1 MKEIKISSMF
11 KAGIP
16 LAMAEAFA
24 MRVRSILPAGRLTV
38 PTEAGKKP
46 DVSFE
51 NKVDQV
57 LVTQAADSRAPVTQN
72 AYACGNERA
81 FDSHEDTMHGLMPR
95 RRGTIVAGVLARLIE
110 GGSPLTAWDG
120 VEEFRTRHLD
130 KAVRSLKLGYGWPIE
145 SIVFPTYKRD
155 GTIYYV
161 TGYKLPQGAI
171 DYAYRTLDAKFWI
184 QTVKLA
190 QAAKRMRDGEKA
202 AALDRYRFNT
212 GHPTTRK
219 MDEFTF
225 SQYVNRHLF

>member
-1 MKEIKISSMF
+1 MKKIKINSMF

-16 LAMAEAFA
+16 LAMAEALA
-24 MRVRSILPAGRLTV
+24 VRVRSILRAGGMPV
-38 PTEAGKKP
+38 SFQAGKNP
-46 DVSFE
+46 NVWTE

-57 LVTQAADSRAPVTQN
+57 LATQAVDSGAPVTRN
-72 AYACGNERA
+72 AHTYGNERA
-81 FDSHEDTMHGLMPR
+81 FDSHEDAMCGLLPR
-95 RRGTIVAGVLARLIE
+95 RRGTIVAGVLARLFE

-130 KAVRSLKLGYGWPIE
+130 KAVRSLKLEYGWPIE

-155 GTIYYV
+155 GTIHYV
-161 TGYKLPQGAI
+161 TGYKLPEGAI
-171 DYAYRTLDAKFWI
+171 DYAYRTLDAKLWI

-190 QAAKRMRDGEKA
+190 QAAKRMRDSEKA

-212 GHPTTRK
+212 SHPTTRN

-225 SQYVNRHLF
+225 SQYLTRRWF

>member
-1 MKEIKISSMF
+1 MKEIKIISMF

-16 LAMAEAFA
+16 LAISEALA
-24 MRVRSILPAGRLTV
+24 VGVRSILRVSGLPV
-38 PTEAGKKP
+38 PFKAGKTP
-46 DVSFE
+46 DVWTE
-51 NKVDQV
+51 NNVDQV
-57 LVTQAADSRAPVTQN
+57 LATQAMNGEAPGIQN
-72 AYACGNERA
+72 APAYANERA
-81 FDSHEDTMHGLMPR
+81 FNDREDTLHGLMPR
-95 RRGTIVAGVLARLIE
+95 RRGTIVAGVLARLFE

-130 KAVRSLKLGYGWPIE
+130 KAVRSLKLDYGWPIE

-155 GTIYYV
+155 GTIHYV

-171 DYAYRTLDAKFWI
+171 DYAYRTLDAKLWI

-202 AALDRYRFNT
+202 VALDRYRFST
-212 GHPTTRK
+212 GHPATSN

-225 SQYVNRHLF
+225 SQYLTRHLF

>member
-1 MKEIKISSMF
+1 MKQIKINSMF

-16 LAMAEAFA
+16 LAIAEALA
-24 MRVRSILPAGRLTV
+24 VGVRSILRVRGLPV
-38 PTEAGKKP
+38 PFKAGKTP
-46 DVSFE
+46 DVWTE

-57 LVTQAADSRAPVTQN
+57 LATQAMDGGAPGIQSAPTYTNKRAI
-72 AYACGNERA
+72 
-81 FDSHEDTMHGLMPR
+81 DDHEDTLHGLMPR
-95 RRGTIVAGVLARLIE
+95 RRGTIVAGVLARLLE

-130 KAVRSLKLGYGWPIE
+130 KAVRSLKLEYGWPIE

-161 TGYKLPQGAI
+161 TGYKLPQRAI
-171 DYAYRTLDAKFWI
+171 DYAYRTLDAQFWI

-190 QAAKRMRDGEKA
+190 QTAKRMRDGEKA

-212 GHPTTRK
+212 GHPMTRK

-225 SQYVNRHLF
+225 SQYVNRRLL